1 MKHLVTLLAFAF
13 LGFASPALAASC
25 GAYPFTLTNG
35 QLADANQV
43 MSNFNSVRSC
53 VTLNTAAS
61 GANSDITSLSGLTT
75 ALTKG
80 QGGTGNTT
88 GDAATLNSQAGSYY
102 TGFATTAAS
111 TAQTN
116 AETYAAS
123 AASTAQTNAE
133 TYAASA
139 ASTAQSNAETYAN
152 GTSSLTAN
160 GYQIFPSGLIM
171 EWGSFSCTSNSSG
184 TITLPYTFPNNFF
197 SVAATTGGHN
207 GNTGQ
212 FSAGA
217 ANNSQFTYSWGATLG
232 GSYTCTYIATGD

>member
-123 AASTAQTNAE
+123 AASTAQ
-133 TYAASA
+133 
-139 ASTAQSNAETYAN
+139 SNAETYAN

>member
-123 AASTAQTNAE
+123 AASTAQ
-133 TYAASA
+133 
-139 ASTAQSNAETYAN
+139 SNAETYAN

-232 GSYTCTYIATGD
+232 GSYTCT